1 VDQIVFVVRTRDIPH
16 LPFAVVIHEIGLVD
30 AAVLPVLA
38 GPERGLRLILP
49 LLSLPFKEADRGIL
63 TNGQRRFSISG

>member
-1 VDQIVFVVRTRDIPH
+1 
-16 LPFAVVIHEIGLVD
+16 VIHEIGLVD